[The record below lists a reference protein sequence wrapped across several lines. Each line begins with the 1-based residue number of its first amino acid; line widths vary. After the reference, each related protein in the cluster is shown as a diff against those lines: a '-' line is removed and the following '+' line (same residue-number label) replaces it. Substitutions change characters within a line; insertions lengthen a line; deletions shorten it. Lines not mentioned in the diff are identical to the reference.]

1 MDRVVRYAPPP
12 PRALDGARALA
23 LAAEA
28 LLELEDAPTF
38 TGPLDDEERLR
49 EALERVAERR
59 GGEGEEATAL
69 AQEALERLLSEGGRF
84 LPLTA
89 TPLGHPLERLA
100 QALLVVQRPGEGGS
114 VLELEQRLR
123 RQRQRPRAVQRAGR
137 RRRVTNDAVH
147 AVTSPARPRPCSSN
161 RAPQRARRR

>member
-59 GGEGEEATAL
+59 GGEGEEAAAL
-69 AQEALERLLSEGGRF
+69 AQE
-84 LPLTA
+84 
-89 TPLGHPLERLA
+89 
-100 QALLVVQRPGEGGS
+100 
-114 VLELEQRLR
+114 
-123 RQRQRPRAVQRAGR
+123 
-137 RRRVTNDAVH
+137 
-147 AVTSPARPRPCSSN
+147 
-161 RAPQRARRR
+161 

>member
-12 PRALDGARALA
+12 PRALDGTRALA

-69 AQEALERLLSEGGRF
+69 AQEALERLLSEGWIERLEDAGGVRF
-84 LPLTA
+84 AASPALLTA
-89 TPLGHPLERLA
+89 ATRRALARLFPRTP
-100 QALLVVQRPGEGGS
+100 
-114 VLELEQRLR
+114 
-123 RQRQRPRAVQRAGR
+123 PR
-137 RRRVTNDAVH
+137 
-147 AVTSPARPRPCSSN
+147 
-161 RAPQRARRR
+161 